1 LSFKIDWASHIVRS
15 KFTIFALF
23 YFVFEGNFPST
34 SPRGAYNWRGD
45 LTEGFLRYRIGGFI
59 FGWAYTWR
67 GLLSEFYG
75 IYAVRC
81 LFESR
86 YGLAKIQATNNNT
99 SRYYKPKHLTDFY
112 ARFSFRNTGPSLCC
126 TAVLW
131 VVTQRSTPLE
141 RCVTTHRTA
150 VKQIILGRADCCLK
164 LCTFC
169 DDNTGQ

>member
-1 LSFKIDWASHIVRS
+1 M
-15 KFTIFALF
+15 
-23 YFVFEGNFPST
+23 EGRFN
-34 SPRGAYNWRGD
+34 G
-45 LTEGFLRYRIGGFI
+45 GFLRYQIGGFI
-59 FGWAYTWR
+59 FGGAYFRNFTVSIGCF
-67 GLLSEFYG
+67 GLLYFTT
-75 IYAVRC
+75 C

-86 YGLAKIQATNNNT
+86 YGLAKIQTTNNDT
-99 SRYYKPKHLTDFY
+99 SRYYIPKHLTNFY

-141 RCVTTHRTA
+141 RCVTTRRTV